1 MPVFVNKN
9 QHNKEE
15 NNTKATNKANRG
27 LQDHRK
33 KKKKKQTQRSQ
44 NAPHLKH
51 LTKCQNIDNRE
62 QPWRGKP
69 AAADGHYPRE
79 VENVDPETMRAM
91 ERDSGKL
98 FRMHSPASA
107 H

>member
-1 MPVFVNKN
+1 MNNN

-33 KKKKKQTQRSQ
+33 KKKTTTQKQTQRSQ

-51 LTKCQNIDNRE
+51 LTKCQNIDNRG
-62 QPWRGKP
+62 QPWRGEL

-79 VENVDPETMRAM
+79 VENVDPEAMRAM
-91 ERDSGKL
+91 EQDSGKP
-98 FRMHSPASA
+98 FGMHSPASA